1 MRNQR
6 AILFLGLAI
15 LLGLTAA
22 FVAKRYLQDQQPA
35 PVVQS
40 EVPTVPVVIAKLDV
54 SVGTALDERAL
65 TVARWPEDFVPKGAI
80 ASPDQS
86 AGRGVRRALSH
97 GEPVLEAYLLPEGS
111 EAGLPAVIREKLR
124 AVSVKV
130 DPVIGVAGFVRPG
143 SRVDVLAT
151 LRRLDQPKN
160 LPYSRVILQDVPV
173 LAIDQQLE
181 EAKNGEPELVSVV
194 TLEVKTEQAE
204 KLIYS
209 AHEGRLQ
216 LALRRPGD
224 EDIVKTQAVGVADLL
239 GGRKKRVA
247 SARGPTS
254 QVEVLKGS
262 SRSVRSF

>member
-22 FVAKRYLQDQQPA
+22 FVAKRYLQDQQPT

-40 EVPTVPVVIAKLDV
+40 EIPTVPVVIAKLDV

-65 TVARWPEDFVPKGAI
+65 TVARWPEDFAPKGAI
-80 ASPDQS
+80 AAPENI
-86 AGRGVRRALSH
+86 AGRVVRRALSH

-111 EAGLPAVIREKLR
+111 EAGLPAVIHDKLR

-194 TLEVKTEQAE
+194 TLEVKTEAAE

-224 EDIVKTQAVGVADLL
+224 EDVVKTQAVGVADLL

-247 SARGPTS
+247 SAGPTS
-254 QVEVLKGS
+254 QVEVIKGS